1 MLSTWL
7 PHCRRAWRKRSRGNA
22 ALPDGSDPPPFI
34 AAAALDVAN
43 PLHMDGGIGV
53 QFPSLLN
60 SRILR
65 RLDGKRLFHA
75 AAEDRIAVLVLF
87 DKEVFVMIAHK
98 MLLVCIYFAVGG
110 ACGLFKRM
118 LKQQRPHDL
127 RLIRFIQWER
137 CCRFAAHQAP
147 WRCRA
152 MILNLVIGAD
162 ASIRFCAKTAS

>member
-87 DKEVFVMIAHK
+87 DKEVFVVIAHK
-98 MLLVCIYFAVGG
+98 MLMVWLNFNKGTKSDMEVCPSPYSPRDYAYV
-110 ACGLFKRM
+110 
-118 LKQQRPHDL
+118 
-127 RLIRFIQWER
+127 
-137 CCRFAAHQAP
+137 
-147 WRCRA
+147 
-152 MILNLVIGAD
+152 
-162 ASIRFCAKTAS
+162 ASPNYRHHSISQFWQLDSH